1 VDFLEQMKQMN
12 LPSIKKKP
20 WMEKVE
26 LSLATAGDLDTIV
39 SECESHF
46 GLDLETTGLDSRTY
60 VTESGS
66 RETYD
71 KIVGFCV
78 STSTTKGWYI
88 PVRHKEEG
96 ASHNVSVRLVK
107 EMIEKIQAKGSV
119 AVFHN
124 SKFDVKFLMYDPIG
138 PIGDWSSQASFEDTM
153 ILAYLRDSRNKRKGL
168 KYLSK
173 SELDREMIELTELF
187 PPKAVKAKKLDFS
200 TLDPGWEPVVWYAAP
215 DAINTLALYHGL
227 CDSVMERDEFGWS
240 QKTIYKL
247 EKACMLATLWME
259 ECQIYIDRDKLE
271 TLIRLGHHEW
281 WECITDVYK
290 SANDILGRDVRP
302 EWFKEMGRVFNPDT
316 VDPVF
321 TEVRDSVIA
330 STTELD
336 LPPIPKEVKKVG
348 NPKERETVSFPHV
361 YDVTIPQKLGLMMR
375 EMEIGGLVAT
385 EKTGQVKTNQET
397 LDRVIDEAGDK
408 FPFMKKIKRLRE
420 VAKGLGSYLF
430 AIYWDSSPDRAPEG
444 RVRTAFDGFKVDTG
458 RFATPAPKEKR
469 KQFFHG
475 QCRWMVHG
483 TPATYDRSK
492 PACVRRIREV
502 VAARPGWTLFAIDY
516 SGVELRIVSN
526 MSGEKKWLDEFFHCS
541 SCDKLFPRAETPPP
555 FCPECGSDKIGDIHS
570 LTAVSIFGE
579 GIKEN
584 PKEFKHKRN
593 QSKGVNF
600 GLCYGGGPSAVQRAV
615 ETGWDE
621 SCRIKNKFDSTFR
634 TLQKWWKQQHL
645 MARKQKYVLTAFGRK
660 YPVPDIDHEYGSF
673 RAKAERNSVNGP
685 VQGTS
690 ADIMKLAMV
699 LVHKLVKSKGW
710 EDRVMMEITIHDELV
725 FEIHNSVAEEAVDAI
740 EKVMV
745 KDTVKNLGWIV
756 PLKVDV
762 EFGPD
767 WTVPYNLTEMS
778 YNKGGGDWT
787 PEFVGVFPN
796 RYKSYLE
803 NGGVPVEGVE
813 GYEGVKP
820 LEPQRLNG
828 SGPTPV
834 TRFTPNE
841 NREYDYVFSDSL
853 MTSGNAEKLAKV
865 IKSCVGLGV
874 DKVFLKDE
882 DGNLLVSEPIVTSY
896 PQFLTIAEYEGI
908 ASA

>member
-1 VDFLEQMKQMN
+1 MK
-12 LPSIKKKP
+12 
-20 WMEKVE
+20 
-26 LSLATAGDLDTIV
+26 DTSPQV
-39 SECESHF
+39 
-46 GLDLETTGLDSRTY
+46 
-60 VTESGS
+60 
-66 RETYD
+66 
-71 KIVGFCV
+71 
-78 STSTTKGWYI
+78 
-88 PVRHKEEG
+88 
-96 ASHNVSVRLVK
+96 
-107 EMIEKIQAKGSV
+107 
-119 AVFHN
+119 
-124 SKFDVKFLMYDPIG
+124 
-138 PIGDWSSQASFEDTM
+138 SFEDTM
-153 ILAYLRDSRNKRKGL
+153 ILAYLRDSRHKRKGL

-173 SELDREMIELTELF
+173 IELDREMIELTELF

-227 CDSVMERDEFGWS
+227 RDSVMERDEFGWS

-281 WECITDVYK
+281 WECVTDVYK
-290 SANDILGRDVRP
+290 SASDILGRDVRP

-330 STTELD
+330 SSTELD
-336 LPPIPKEVKKVG
+336 LPLIPKEVKKVG
-348 NPKERETVSFPHV
+348 NPKDRETVSFPHV

-375 EMEIGGLVAT
+375 EMEIEGLVAT

-430 AIYWDSSPDRAPEG
+430 AIYWDSTPERAPEG
-444 RVRTAFDGFKVDTG
+444 RVRAAFNGFKVDTG
-458 RFATPAPKEKR
+458 RFATAAPKEKK

-492 PACVRRIREV
+492 PDCVRRIREV
-502 VAARPGWTLFAIDY
+502 VAARPGWMLYAIDY

-526 MSGEKKWLDEFFHCS
+526 MSGEKKWLEEFFHCS
-541 SCDKLFPRAETPPP
+541 GCDKQFPRDETPPS

-634 TLQKWWKQQHL
+634 TLQKWWKKQHL
-645 MARKQKYVLTAFGRK
+645 EARKQKYVLTAFGRK
-660 YPVPDIDHEYGSF
+660 YPVPDIDHEYGNF

-699 LVHKLVKSKGW
+699 LVHKLVKSKSW
-710 EDRVMMEITIHDELV
+710 EDRVMLEITIHDELV
-725 FEIHNSVAEEAVDAI
+725 FEIHNSIAEEAVGAI

-767 WTVPYNLTEMS
+767 WTVPCNLTEMS
-778 YNKGGGDWT
+778 HNKGGGKWT
-787 PEFVGVFPN
+787 PEFVSVFPN

-803 NGGVPVEGVE
+803 NGGTPVEGVE
-813 GYEGVKP
+813 GYEGVKF

-828 SGPTPV
+828 TGPPPV
-834 TRFTPNE
+834 TRFTPND
-841 NREYDYVFSDSL
+841 NREYDYVVADSL

-865 IKSCVGLGV
+865 IKSCLGLGV

-896 PQFLTIAEYEGI
+896 PQFLTITEYEGI
-908 ASA
+908 TSV